1 MSETKPVGLCMIVC
15 RALGSVFVSLS
26 SAGNSPN
33 THYHVTGSVDVD
45 GDAIQ
50 PDDLAED
57 GSLDP

>member
-1 MSETKPVGLCMIVC
+1 MSDTQPLGPCMIVC

-33 THYHVTGSVDVD
+33 THHVTGSVDVD
-45 GDAIQ
+45 GIAIQ

>member
-1 MSETKPVGLCMIVC
+1 MSKTRLLGLCMIVC

-33 THYHVTGSVDVD
+33 THYHVTGSVNVD
-45 GDAIQ
+45 EIAIQ
-50 PDDLAED
+50 PDNLAED